1 MQAVRRRRE
10 LCAAMAAVMEDV
22 DILISVGAHEEAPL
36 MEEVGKWDVYRTPLP
51 TMPFNVTG
59 YPALSLCSGYG
70 RADLPVSIHLA
81 ARPFEEALLL
91 RVGHAY
97 ERATEWRAPRP
108 RLARSA
114 TDSV

>member
-1 MQAVRRRRE
+1 
-10 LCAAMAAVMEDV
+10 MAAVMEDV
-22 DILISVGAHEEAPL
+22 DVLISVGAHEEAPL

-70 RADLPVSIHLA
+70 RAGLPVSIHLA

-91 RVGHAY
+91 RLGHAY
-97 ERATEWRAPRP
+97 ERATEWRDTRP

-114 TDSV
+114 TV